1 MISKLEITFAIKP
14 YLGWWYYDDS
24 SIDFLLLNSIFN
36 AIIIYTTTVSLQ
48 LSWLHL
54 LQDRSPQK
62 TRLPKPNWA
71 LQSLRGLPVLV
82 ENLYKWAPVNS
93 HSIRAHFFQFW
104 FWVKAERPKAKNTRV
119 GNWSWSMVDCLLLC
133 GRSHAKP
140 LGRPLSGLN
149 KQWVHKIWQQQV
161 LII

>member
-1 MISKLEITFAIKP
+1 MYNFCTRNNLLLRFKMISELEIAFAIKS

-24 SIDFLLLNSIFN
+24 SIYFLLLNSIFN

-54 LQDRSPQK
+54 LEDRSPHK

-82 ENLYKWAPVNS
+82 ENLFKWAPVNS

-104 FWVKAERPKAKNTRV
+104 FWVKAERPKAKKHS
-119 GNWSWSMVDCLLLC
+119 SWKLVLVYGLLL
-133 GRSHAKP
+133 GGSVVVHMP
-140 LGRPLSGLN
+140 SPSVGLSAG
-149 KQWVHKIWQQQV
+149 
-161 LII
+161 